1 MNRFAD
7 YLKKF
12 LIINNLSLSFIA
24 KKTGYSVATISLY
37 LSCLRNPSY
46 KFLNSFFK
54 AFDIDKSEQFK
65 IVKMVEMD
73 KMPNELH
80 SLKEDAT
87 SDTVTFSLVNKIN
100 SLSPDE
106 KKQIEFFVDMFIR
119 NR

>member
-12 LIINNLSLSFIA
+12 LIINNFSLSFIA

-54 AFDIDKSEQFK
+54 AFEINKSEQFK
-65 IVKMVEMD
+65 IVQMVEMD

-80 SLKEDAT
+80 SLKED
-87 SDTVTFSLVNKIN
+87 DTDTFSLVNKIN

-106 KKQIEFFVDMFIR
+106 KKQIEFFIDMFIR

>member
-1 MNRFAD
+1 MNRFAE
-7 YLKKF
+7 YFKIF
-12 LIINNLSLSFIA
+12 LITNNFSINFIS
-24 KKTGYSVATISLY
+24 KKTGYSVSSIGHY
-37 LSCLRNPSY
+37 LSSFRNPSY

-54 AFDIDKSEQFK
+54 AFDIDKSEQFR

-80 SLKEDAT
+80 SLKED
-87 SDTVTFSLVNKIN
+87 DTDTFSLVNKIN

-106 KKQIEFFVDMFIR
+106 KKQIEFFIDMFIR